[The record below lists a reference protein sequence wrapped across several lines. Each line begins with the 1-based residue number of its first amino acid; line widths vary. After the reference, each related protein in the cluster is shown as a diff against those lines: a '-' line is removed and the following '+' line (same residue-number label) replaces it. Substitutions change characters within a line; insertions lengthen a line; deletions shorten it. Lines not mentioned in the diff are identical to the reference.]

1 MHGGTV
7 KNEQANQSGWLSSW
21 LLPRGERV
29 AAPSGIAIG
38 GLLLGVLCAAGGWS
52 TYSHWQGE
60 LRRERERAQSVTRTL
75 AESAGVVLAAGDAGG
90 VQKLIT
96 DTALLHG
103 FAGATLRLPDGGVIA
118 DAEPARVTVQGVP
131 QSWAGASDGAGVKG
145 TEGGLVALTAPVTVE
160 GRGAATLEVSYG
172 PRARIASS
180 VKAQA
185 GFGVIAVLAFAGGWA
200 HYRSLRRSTRALCAV
215 QESLRYA
222 AEFEAGELPMSG
234 LRLSEELGEEARAW
248 NRLLDEREALRRR
261 DQLEQAAERFT
272 GGGGGGGDHA
282 AAFDALWFGLV
293 VLDEQANVRA
303 LNGAAGVLLKK
314 QKGELLNKDFLSVVT
329 DKALIE
335 VVRGVASGASR
346 QRASVE
352 VQPDDAAAGADRT
365 ILRYTV
371 RPMRR
376 EDGVAALVVIED
388 ITQQK
393 VANESR
399 EAFVAQATHELRTPL
414 TTMRLYIEQL
424 VEEGDEDPAVKAR
437 CINVLNSETR
447 RLERIVGDMLS
458 VAEME
463 AGTFQLRVDDVRF
476 DNLMRQLE
484 EDFRAQAA
492 DKDLTLTFELPPKWP
507 VMHGDRDK
515 IAMALHNLIGNAV
528 KYTPQGGCV
537 TVRAAESGS
546 SMTVDVIDNGIGI
559 KEEERELV
567 FEKFY
572 RSKDARIAAIG
583 GTGIGLALAR
593 QVVRMHGGDIT
604 LKSELDKGS
613 TFTLS
618 VPTRAQQQRA
628 AA

>member
-7 KNEQANQSGWLSSW
+7 KNEQANQGGWLLSW
-21 LLPRGERV
+21 LFPRGERV
-29 AAPSGIAIG
+29 AAPSGLAIG
-38 GLLLGVLCAAGGWS
+38 GLLAGVLLAAGGWS

-60 LRRERERAQSVTRTL
+60 LKRERVRAQSVARTL
-75 AESAGVVLAAGDAGG
+75 AESAGVMLANGNAPG
-90 VQKLIT
+90 VQTLLT
-96 DTALLHG
+96 DASLEHG
-103 FAGATLRLPDGGVIA
+103 FSSATLRLPDGGVLA
-118 DAEPARVTVQGVP
+118 DAEPSRVTVQSVP
-131 QSWAGASDGAGVKG
+131 QSWTGNAAAAGAKNI
-145 TEGGLVALTAPVTVE
+145 EGGRVAVTEPVTVE
-160 GRGAATLEVSYG
+160 GRGDATLEVAFA
-172 PRARIASS
+172 PDADVLES
-180 VKAQA
+180 VRAQA
-185 GFGVIAVLAFAGGWA
+185 GLGVIALLAFAGGWA

-272 GGGGGGGDHA
+272 TGAGAGGDHA
-282 AAFDALWFGLV
+282 AAFDALWLGLV

-303 LNGAAGVLLKK
+303 LNGAAAVLLKK
-314 QKGELLNKDFLSVVT
+314 QKPELLNKDFLSVVT
-329 DKALIE
+329 DKGLID
-335 VVRGVASGASR
+335 VVRGVTSGASR

-352 VQPDDAAAGADRT
+352 VQPDDAAMGSDRT

-424 VEEGDEDPAVKAR
+424 VEEGDSDPMVKAR
-437 CINVLNSETR
+437 CINVLSSETR

-463 AGTFQLRVDDVRF
+463 AGTFKLRLDDVRF
-476 DNLMRQLE
+476 DNLMQLLE

-492 DKDLTLTFELPPKWP
+492 DKDITLTFELPPKWP
-507 VMHGDRDK
+507 VMQGDRDK
-515 IAMALHNLIGNAV
+515 IAMALHNLLGNAV
-528 KYTPQGGCV
+528 KYTPQGGSV
-537 TVRAAESGS
+537 TVRAAESGGN
-546 SMTVDVIDNGIGI
+546 MTVDVIDNGIGI
-559 KEEERELV
+559 KEEEQELV

>member
-1 MHGGTV
+1 M